1 MRKPGAIAIVGGGMA
16 GLCAGIYAQLNGYQ
30 AHVYEMHSSPG
41 GLCTAWQRRG
51 YTIDYCI
58 NWLLGSSPVSS
69 FHRLLEEVG
78 LTQDREI
85 INLDEFSRFEGG
97 DDREVVIYRDLDRL
111 RDHLCELFPADA
123 PLVRDFLGDAT
134 RLAGRE
140 LPMDLPPREL
150 MSVWQGLRALP
161 TTLPFVRPL
170 QKWGRITLA
179 ELAARCHDP
188 LLARVFR
195 DIFNPSIS
203 AVALLFTLV
212 WLHDGIAGYPLGG
225 SLPLARA
232 AERRFLDLG
241 GEISYGARVQEILVE
256 AERAVG
262 LRLQDGGRV
271 RADHV
276 ISAADGH
283 ATLWDLLGG
292 RYLDERLLRCY
303 RTYLPFSGIVFL
315 GIGVNRDC
323 SSEPRTVCG
332 WNLPLEEPW
341 TYGSLTT
348 SSILARVHNFDP
360 TLSPPGK
367 TVITVLFDGDHDY
380 WSSLRRSDPDAYG
393 TAKEEVAQRVLS
405 RLERRLPGVAAQMEV
420 LDVATPDTAER
431 YTGNWRGSVEGWMTT
446 PGNLRDELPRRL
458 QGLGGFYMAG
468 QWVSPGG
475 GIPGGVKTGRDAIQL
490 ICHDDGVSFAG
501 A

>member
-1 MRKPGAIAIVGGGMA
+1 MRKPGSIAIVGGGIA

-58 NWLLGSSPVSS
+58 NWLLGSSPASS
-69 FHRLLEEVG
+69 FHRQLEEVG
-78 LTQDREI
+78 LTQGREI
-85 INLDEFSRFEGG
+85 INLEEFSRFEGG
-97 DDREVVIYRDLDRL
+97 DGREVVIYRDLDRL
-111 RDHLCELFPADA
+111 QDHLCHLFPADA
-123 PLVRDFLGDAT
+123 SLVRDFLGDAK

-150 MSVWQGLRALP
+150 MSAWQGLRALP
-161 TTLPFVRPL
+161 QTLPFVRPL

-195 DIFNPSIS
+195 DIFYPSIS
-203 AVALLFTLV
+203 AAALLFTLV

-225 SLPLARA
+225 SMPLARA
-232 AERRFLDLG
+232 VERRFLDLG

-256 AERAVG
+256 ADRAVG
-262 LRLQDGGRV
+262 LRLQDGRRV

-303 RTYLPFSGIVFL
+303 RTYLPFSGIMFL
-315 GIGVNRDC
+315 GIGVDRDC
-323 SSEPRTVCG
+323 SLEPRTVCG

-360 TLSPPGK
+360 TLAPPGK
-367 TVITVLFDGDHDY
+367 TVISVLFDGDFDY
-380 WSSLRRSDPDAYG
+380 WSSLRHSNPDAYG
-393 TAKEEVAQRVLS
+393 AAKEEVAQRVLG
-405 RLERRLPGVAAQMEV
+405 RLERRLPGVAAQVEV
-420 LDVATPDTAER
+420 LDVATPATAER
-431 YTGNWRGSVEGWMTT
+431 YTSNWRGSMEGWMPT
-446 PGNLRDELPRRL
+446 PGNLRAEMPRRL
-458 QGLGGFYMAG
+458 HGLGGFYMAG

-490 ICHDDGVSFAG
+490 ICHDDGVRFAG